1 MGKRENFTVERVAG
15 FRFKPSDS
23 GKSNQ
28 TVYWDGKTPGLG
40 LRVTSGGAKS
50 YIFETRLH
58 GRTLRLTIGDTRT
71 WTVGKAQAEA
81 TELKT
86 LTDQGVDPRQ
96 EKADRAAAADEKR
109 TEATRQLVTLFD
121 VWTRYVAARRHKW
134 SERHAHDHVS
144 AANRG
149 GGKKKRG
156 TGKIQAGPLADLLDT
171 KLADLTPQ
179 RIAKWLD
186 RETKTRPTS
195 TALSFRL
202 LRGCL
207 NWCESE
213 KDLAGLVPSGLLA
226 APKVRDALPTTVVKQ
241 DCLQREQLPL
251 WFENVQKLSN
261 PVLSTYLQAL
271 LITGARREE
280 LAGIRWEDVD
290 FKWLSIRIRDKVDGE
305 RVIPLTPYVAHLLA
319 DLKRRN
325 DTPPPRHRILHGK
338 RIENDLEN
346 WKPSPWV
353 FSSKTAAS
361 GRLAEPRLGH
371 NRALAAAG
379 LPDLTLHGLRR
390 SFGTLSEWCEVPVGV
405 VAQIMGHK
413 PSAIAEKHYRR
424 RPLDLLR
431 SWHVKIEAWIL
442 AQAGV
447 GFVPKQS
454 ELKSASAA

>member
-1 MGKRENFTVERVAG
+1 MGKRENFTAGRVAG
-15 FRFKPSDS
+15 FRFKPSET

-40 LRVTSGGAKS
+40 LRVTPAGSKS

-58 GRTLRLTIGDTRT
+58 GKTLRLTIGDTRT
-71 WTVGKAQAEA
+71 WSVGKAQAEA
-81 TELKT
+81 AELKT
-86 LTDQGVDPRQ
+86 LTDHGIDPRQ
-96 EKADRAAAADEKR
+96 QKADRAAAADAKRVEEKR
-109 TEATRQLVTLFD
+109 QLITLAN
-121 VWTRYVAARRHKW
+121 VWTRYIDARKHKW
-134 SERHAHDHVS
+134 GERHAQDHVS

-149 GGKKKRG
+149 GDNKKRG
-156 TGKIQAGPLADLLDT
+156 SGKTLAAPLSDLLDV

-186 RETKTRPTS
+186 KETKTRPTS
-195 TALSFRL
+195 TALAFRL
-202 LRGCL
+202 LRGCF
-207 NWCESE
+207 NWCETE

-226 APKVRDALPTTVVKQ
+226 APKVRDALPTTTVKE
-241 DCLQREQLPL
+241 DCLQREQLSL
-251 WFENVQKLSN
+251 WFEHVRKLSN
-261 PVLSTYLQAL
+261 PVHSAYLQAL

-280 LAGIRWEDVD
+280 LAGIRWQDVD
-290 FKWLSIRIRDKVDGE
+290 FQWLSIRIRDKVEGE
-305 RVIPLTPYVAHLLA
+305 RIIPLTPYIAILLA

-325 DTPPPRHRILHGK
+325 DTPPPRYRILRGK
-338 RIENDLEN
+338 RIENDLVN

-361 GRLAEPRLGH
+361 GRLAEPRMSH
-371 NRALAAAG
+371 DKALTAAG

-431 SWHVKIEAWIL
+431 SWHVKIEAWIME
-442 AQAGV
+442 QAGV
-447 GFVPKQS
+447 VLVPTQP
-454 ELKSASAA
+454 ELKAVGVA